1 MAKVTEEL
9 LNQITQT
16 DNLENF
22 IRQHEKDFQS
32 ETVSGYLNR
41 LLEQKKLHITDI
53 ANRSG
58 RGDYVYKVF
67 QGTRTATRDIMLSIA
82 IGMQLDLCET
92 QILLKI
98 ANLAP
103 LYPRSRRDSIIIFGI
118 KNKLKITDICEILYD
133 YNEKIF

>member
-16 DNLENF
+16 ADLDKF
-22 IRQHEKDFQS
+22 IQQHEKDFQN

-67 QGTRTATRDIMLSIA
+67 QGTRTATRDILLSIA
-82 IGMQLDLCET
+82 IGMQLNLCET
-92 QILLKI
+92 QTLLKI

-103 LYPRSRRDSIIIFGI
+103 LNPRSRRDSIVIFGVS
-118 KNKLKITDICEILYD
+118 NKLKITDICEILYD